1 MECVNIE
8 TNKHSVHLSTH
19 QRDAIWRWPDA
30 GGTRSHYVLTSSL
43 TVAHRLTSSAVRDC
57 RNIHPLTCLGLA
69 QVLRNTPT
77 KFAHH
82 FVPAETEKCQQDC
95 GIAQMWATLFWASQI
110 AFSLGCVRSTQPTDL
125 PD

>member
-8 TNKHSVHLSTH
+8 TNTVCTCQRTNATLFGVGPTLGALALTTFSPALSL
-19 QRDAIWRWPDA
+19 
-30 GGTRSHYVLTSSL
+30 S
-43 TVAHRLTSSAVRDC
+43 AHRLTSSAVRDC

-125 PD
+125 SD